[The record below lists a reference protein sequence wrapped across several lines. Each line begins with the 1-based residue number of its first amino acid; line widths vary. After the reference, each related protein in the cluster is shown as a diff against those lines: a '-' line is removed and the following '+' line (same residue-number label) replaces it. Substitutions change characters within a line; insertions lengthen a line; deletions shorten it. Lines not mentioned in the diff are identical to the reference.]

1 MNIRKLSTS
10 IALMAFIFIMQGCKK
25 EKACRTC
32 YATSN
37 GYTVAEKQAC
47 STEEE
52 NEFKATYYYATTS
65 CK

>member
-1 MNIRKLSTS
+1 MNTRKLS
-10 IALMAFIFIMQGCKK
+10 ILIVLIGILFAINGCKK

-32 YATSN
+32 YATSS

-47 STEEE
+47 SAEEE